1 LELKVWTFILLF
13 GVNQMQLMILV
24 LNKVEVL
31 DPLLEKLMEQGICGA
46 TILNSTGMV
55 RELSKSSE
63 DIPFFGT
70 LRMLIDPDRKESKTI
85 FMALKD
91 EKAEQAKKIIREVV
105 GDLSKPD
112 SAVIFTLPVLSAEG
126 VEL

>member
-1 LELKVWTFILLF
+1 
-13 GVNQMQLMILV
+13 MQLMVMV

-31 DPLLEKLMEQGICGA
+31 DSLLEKLMEQGICGA

-55 RELSKSSE
+55 RELAKSNE
-63 DIPFFGT
+63 DFPIFGS
-70 LRMLIDPDRKESKTI
+70 LRMLIDPDRKESKTM

-91 EKAEQAKKIIREVV
+91 EKVEEAKKIIREVV

-126 VEL
+126 VEF

>member
-1 LELKVWTFILLF
+1 MIFFIWEM
-13 GVNQMQLMILV
+13 VRMQLMVLV

-31 DPLLEKLMEQGICGA
+31 DTLLERFMENNICGA

-55 RELSKSSE
+55 RELAKSG
-63 DIPFFGT
+63 DDFPIFGGS
-70 LRMLIDPDRKESKTI
+70 LRMLIDPERKESKTL
-85 FMALKD
+85 FMVLTD

-112 SAVIFTLPVLSAEG
+112 TAVIFTLPVLSTEG
-126 VEL
+126 VEF

>member
-1 LELKVWTFILLF
+1 
-13 GVNQMQLMILV
+13 MQLMVMV

-31 DPLLEKLMEQGICGA
+31 DSLLEKLMEQGICGA

-55 RELSKSSE
+55 RELAKSNE
-63 DIPFFGT
+63 DFPIFGS

-91 EKAEQAKKIIREVV
+91 EKVEEAKKIIREVV

-126 VEL
+126 VEF

>member
-1 LELKVWTFILLF
+1 
-13 GVNQMQLMILV
+13 MQLMVMV

-31 DPLLEKLMEQGICGA
+31 DDLLEKLMEQGICGA

-55 RELSKSSE
+55 RELAKSSE
-63 DIPFFGT
+63 DFPIFGT

-91 EKAEQAKKIIREVV
+91 EKVEEAKKVIRDVV

-126 VEL
+126 VEF

>member
-1 LELKVWTFILLF
+1 
-13 GVNQMQLMILV
+13 MQLMVMV

-31 DPLLEKLMEQGICGA
+31 DTLLENLMEEGICGA

-55 RELSKSSE
+55 RELAKSNE
-63 DIPFFGT
+63 DFPIFGT

-85 FMALKD
+85 FMVLKD
-91 EKAEQAKKIIREVV
+91 EKAEEAKRIIRNVV

-112 SAVIFTLPVLSAEG
+112 SAVVFTLPVLSAEG
-126 VEL
+126 VEF

>member
-1 LELKVWTFILLF
+1 VQFFYYHEVMI
-13 GVNQMQLMILV
+13 MQFMVLV

-31 DPLLEKLMEQGICGA
+31 DTLLEKLMERGICGA

-55 RELSKSSE
+55 RELARNNE
-63 DIPFFGT
+63 DLPFFGS

-85 FMALKD
+85 FMALRD
-91 EKAEQAKKIIREVV
+91 EKAEEAKEIIRQVV

-112 SAVIFTLPVLSAEG
+112 TAVIFALPVLSAEG
-126 VEL
+126 VEF